1 MGDALWNML
10 GSEQFWTVL
19 AMIVGFIWSLGRVKD
34 FRDKVAA
41 TKWSRLFDF
50 ACQAANTTYLTYV
63 QELKRAREDGSLTK
77 EEVQE
82 AQKRALREL
91 KSLLRSEA
99 PSMLSKYGEEALK
112 YVIQMAVNKLQGGGG
127 DSE

>member
-41 TKWSRLFDF
+41 TKWSTLFDF